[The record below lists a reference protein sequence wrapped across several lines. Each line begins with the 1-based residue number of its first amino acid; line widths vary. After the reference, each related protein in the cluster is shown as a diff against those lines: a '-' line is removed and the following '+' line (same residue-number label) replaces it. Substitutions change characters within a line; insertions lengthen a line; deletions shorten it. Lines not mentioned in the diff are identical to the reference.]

1 MNAKELLLDIGRT
14 SGANVTNQVV
24 ELERK
29 HISTVAELKV
39 KVESDEDIIAAAQ
52 LKEKREEELKKG
64 KSEEE
69 LKSDVKIKKLMAQ
82 LEGKNIQEL

>member
-1 MNAKELLLDIGRT
+1 MGEEEKKGSEEKPGPLMNAKELLLDIGRT

-39 KVESDEDIIAAAQ
+39 KVESDEDIIA
-52 LKEKREEELKKG
+52 
-64 KSEEE
+64 ST
-69 LKSDVKIKKLMAQ
+69 
-82 LEGKNIQEL
+82 

>member
-39 KVESDEDIIAAAQ
+39 KVESDEDIIA
-52 LKEKREEELKKG
+52 
-64 KSEEE
+64 ST
-69 LKSDVKIKKLMAQ
+69 
-82 LEGKNIQEL
+82 

>member
-52 LKEKREEELKKG
+52 LKEKREEESKNG

-69 LKSDVKIKKLMAQ
+69 LKKDVKIKKLMA
-82 LEGKNIQEL
+82 

>member
-14 SGANVTNQVV
+14 SGANVTNQVA
-24 ELERK
+24 ELQKK
-29 HISTVAELKV
+29 HISTVAELVV
-39 KVESDEDIIAAAQ
+39 KLDSDVDIITAAQ